1 MNLGRRLEQIGAR
14 VMYTLEKGF
23 LGVFLDV
30 DGSVSR
36 GNDTRT
42 TANMANIL
50 NVE

>member
-23 LGVFLDV
+23 LGVFLNV

-42 TANMANIL
+42 YSKYGNHFQC
-50 NVE
+50 